1 MDISKDISEKIKLEE
16 IILLSINETKQT
28 ARSVDASRN
37 VLLAFEKQKSYI
49 EGLKAALVIIESS

>member
-49 EGLKAALVIIESS
+49 EGLEMRLYA

>member
-49 EGLKAALVIIESS
+49 EGLKAALVIIES